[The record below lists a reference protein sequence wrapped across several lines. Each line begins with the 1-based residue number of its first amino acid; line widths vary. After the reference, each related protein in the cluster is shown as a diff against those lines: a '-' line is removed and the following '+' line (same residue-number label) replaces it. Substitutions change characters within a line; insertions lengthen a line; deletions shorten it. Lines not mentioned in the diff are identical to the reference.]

1 MSNERGITIVELVV
15 VVAMIAILLTIGSLN
30 FSQMQRKSK
39 VEEQVRS
46 IYSTLTDVRLQA
58 MYTKTPRAVT
68 VVGSSLRIYATDDT
82 TVAPASVVNLAFP
95 MVIGPETGA
104 VVYDAS
110 GVVNAA
116 DRAICVQPGDVADNP
131 GNTDST
137 IISTVRT
144 YMGKR
149 RSGGACAP
157 SSIDQK

>member
-1 MSNERGITIVELVV
+1 MSKESGFTIVELVV
-15 VVAMIAILLTIGSLN
+15 VVSIMAILLAIGSLN

-39 VEEQVRS
+39 VEEQVRN

-68 VVGSSLRIYATDDT
+68 VVGNSLRIYATDDT
-82 TVAPASVVNLAFP
+82 TVAPSSVVNLSFP
-95 MVIGPETGA
+95 MVIGPGGGA

-110 GVVNAA
+110 GVVN
-116 DRAICVQPGDVADNP
+116 DVERAICVEPGNVAENP
-131 GNTDST
+131 GNMDST

-144 YMGKR
+144 YLGKR
-149 RSGGACAP
+149 RLGGACAP

>member
-1 MSNERGITIVELVV
+1 MSKERGFTIVELVV
-15 VVAMIAILLTIGSLN
+15 VVAIMATLLTIGSLS
-30 FSQMQRKSK
+30 FSTMQKK
-39 VEEQVRS
+39 AKIEEQVRS

-58 MYTKTPRAVT
+58 MYTKSPRAVM
-68 VVGSSLRIYATDDT
+68 VVGSSLNIYATNDT
-82 TVAPASVVNLAFP
+82 TVAPVSVVNLAFP
-95 MVIGPETGA
+95 MVIGPGAGA

-110 GVVNAA
+110 GVVNSVE
-116 DRAICVQPGDVADNP
+116 RAICVEPGNVAENP
-131 GNTDST
+131 GNMDST

>member
-1 MSNERGITIVELVV
+1 MSKERGFTIVELVV
-15 VVAMIAILLTIGSLN
+15 VVSIMAILLTIGSLN
-30 FSQMQRKSK
+30 FSEMQRKSK

-68 VVGSSLRIYATDDT
+68 VVGSTLCIYATDDT
-82 TVAPASVVNLAFP
+82 TAAPSSVVTLAFP
-95 MVIGPETGA
+95 MVIGPGAGA

-110 GVVNAA
+110 GVVNSVE
-116 DRAICVQPGDVADNP
+116 RAICVEPGNVAENP

-137 IISTVRT
+137 IISAVRT
-144 YMGKR
+144 YIGKR

>member
-1 MSNERGITIVELVV
+1 MSNERGFTIVELVV
-15 VVAMIAILLTIGSLN
+15 VVAIMAILLTIGSLN
-30 FSQMQRKSK
+30 FSEMQRKSK

-46 IYSTLTDVRLQA
+46 IYSTLTDIRLEA

-82 TVAPASVVNLAFP
+82 TVAPSSVVNLAFP
-95 MVIGPETGA
+95 MVIGPGAGA
-104 VVYDAS
+104 VIYDAS
-110 GVVNAA
+110 GVVNTA
-116 DRAICVQPGDVADNP
+116 DRAICVEPGNAAENP
-131 GNTDST
+131 GNMDST

-149 RSGGACAP
+149 RPGGACAP